1 MLVGLLRLLRLSNS
15 LPASL
20 LVLLGARLA
29 DAPLLHYRLWLAMAA
44 MWSITAFGY
53 VSNDLSDQ
61 AEDRI
66 NKPDRPLPTGVI
78 TCQQAR
84 TVAGL
89 LFMLALLF
97 SALLGLAP
105 CLIALLA
112 LGLLLLYNRRLKG
125 AGGAGNLLI
134 AGLAAGALLPGVVAV
149 YGWQWMRLVSLLP
162 AGLGLLLFVLAREL
176 LKTLED
182 TTGDQAVGKRTFA
195 LTWGR
200 QATLYTI
207 GGLTILLFGT
217 VAGLFPWWRYSW
229 LTTTLMVFG
238 VILPLAWSVYTLQP
252 QASLPQIR
260 HALALL
266 KGAYFVGLVALWLA

>member
-20 LVLLGARLA
+20 LVLLGARLV
-29 DAPLLHYRLWLAMAA
+29 DTSLFHPRLWLAVAA

-66 NKPDRPLPTGVI
+66 NKPDRPLPTGII

-89 LFMLALLF
+89 LFTFSLLF
-97 SALLGLAP
+97 SALLGPAP
-105 CLIALLA
+105 FLLALLT

-125 AGGAGNLLI
+125 AAGAGNLLI
-134 AGLAAGALLPGVVAV
+134 AGLAAAALLPGIVAV
-149 YGWQWMRLVSLLP
+149 YGWHWVYLTKLLP
-162 AGLGLLLFVLAREL
+162 ATLGLLFFVLAREL

-182 TTGDQAVGKRTFA
+182 TVGDQAVGKRTFA
-195 LTWGR
+195 LTWGYHETR
-200 QATLYTI
+200 CTI

-217 VAGLFPWWRYSW
+217 IVGLFPWWRYSW
-229 LTTTLMVFG
+229 HATTLMLFG
-238 VILPLAWSVYTLQP
+238 VASPLAWSVCTLQP
-252 QASLPQIR
+252 QGSLSQIR
-260 HALALL
+260 RRLALL
-266 KGAYFVGLVALWLA
+266 KGAYFVDFS

>member
-15 LPASL
+15 LPAAL

-29 DAPLLHYRLWLAMAA
+29 NAPLRHDRLWLAMAA
-44 MWSITAFGY
+44 MWAITAFGY

-66 NKPDRPLPTGVI
+66 NKPDRPLPTGAV
-78 TCQQAR
+78 TDQQAR
-84 TVAGL
+84 TVASL
-89 LFMLALLF
+89 LFTLALLF
-97 SALLGLAP
+97 SALLGLTP
-105 CLIALLA
+105 FLIALLV
-112 LGLLLLYNRRLKG
+112 LGLLSLYNRRLKG
-125 AGGAGNLLI
+125 AAGSGNLLI

-149 YGWQWMRLVSLLP
+149 YGWQWTHLLKLLP
-162 AGLGLLLFVLAREL
+162 AVVGLLCFVLAREL

-195 LTWGR
+195 LTWGQQVTR
-200 QATLYTI
+200 NSI

-217 VAGLFPWWRYSW
+217 VVGLFPWWRYSW
-229 LTTTLMVFG
+229 LTTMLMLCG
-238 VILPLAWSVYTLQP
+238 VVAPLAWSVYTLQQQP
-252 QASLPQIR
+252 SLAHIR
-260 HALALL
+260 QCLALL